1 MTERGELGDRGFDT
15 ELTNPVR
22 EIVGWIDVMAATW
35 RWWLQREARPQ
46 LGLGEQE
53 NRERHFKRGE
63 ATSKWTTRGGGGMGF
78 DGC

>member
-1 MTERGELGDRGFDT
+1 MIERGALGNSGSDT
-15 ELTNPVR
+15 ELTNLAR
-22 EIVGWIDVMAATW
+22 ETVGWIDVMAATW
-35 RWWLQREARPQ
+35 RWWLQREAWPR

-63 ATSKWTTRGGGGMGF
+63 ATLEWTIGGGGSMGF